1 MATNFSGKSLTTIVL
16 HHILS
21 RGGREGKMG
30 ERITKWEKHLGITF
44 QVGAAVVI
52 FKELGNQKQSD
63 HSQWQLFPI
72 HKLK

>member
-1 MATNFSGKSLTTIVL
+1 MANIIQKRYERDSVKSLRSREVL
-16 HHILS
+16 IYFFFNNLDEAFLLS
-21 RGGREGKMG
+21 K
-30 ERITKWEKHLGITF
+30 F

-52 FKELGNQKQSD
+52 FKKLGNQKQSD